1 MEKGI
6 GSRARG
12 KRLEENK
19 KRIYGNFRK
28 RRAVESIKEQYDKH
42 GYFDLDAD
50 ELNKFIKLLSE
61 EDEAIS
67 PKLTNLSLEEGGKNI
82 RLLPPA
88 NQKSL
93 YLKVIDKFIQQTNI
107 QLEPTEQL
115 VKHGYF
121 DMQKQTSFSF
131 MKFLGKE
138 QIRLPPISP
147 APLAVDGIERVRFR
161 PYTDQMERIKQAI
174 KDFMNPQTV
183 VQTEEKVA
191 SVNSQELALE
201 SESTPQIVAEHENP
215 QVNFSQEFIT
225 QQLEKEGYFDM
236 PKDRAYKFIKY
247 LNTEIKGAKLPNV
260 STVAESSDELV
271 RLEPQTDQKDLIMNA
286 IKSFMSSEPIQQ
298 HEKIDTEEES
308 IVENDQENS
317 EETEVPSPTIL
328 KTPITPETP
337 VTSPIIETPPTPVT
351 SPIIEAPPTP
361 VTSPII
367 EAPPTPMTSPIIE
380 APPTPEP
387 HVTSPLNEEN
397 QIESIIKDK
406 TPLDGKITPLT
417 YVEEPDE
424 KPLLTDDQKVLM
436 GMAVRAATRAWRNSV
451 ELAAQA
457 QINMELGEK
466 YWQNARLKYALKDS
480 VITLKETGETVH
492 LRKTPENILEW
503 KPAAM
508 LQKHEKAADRAKAAE
523 RKVKDAASQVEEAVA
538 GQKRLSEEII
548 GKVDAELSKQ
558 DTAIEDT
565 LSTIEDENETL
576 PEENIGENIEE
587 NDNNEALTY
596 EDEEEWTPPLPE
608 EENIEANEEP
618 TIIEED
624 TEEDDTREETP
635 QESQTISD
643 ENEEQWTPP
652 LPEEKNIEEPTII
665 EEATEEDTQENT
677 PQESQTL
684 TDEDEEQW
692 TPPLPEE
699 ENIEVN
705 VETQIIEEAAEEE
718 DTQENTP
725 QESQTLPDEDEEK
738 WTPPLPEENIEEH
751 TIIEEGTEEEY
762 TQEETLQESQA
773 IEDKDEEWS
782 PPLA

>member
-1 MEKGI
+1 
-6 GSRARG
+6 
-12 KRLEENK
+12 
-19 KRIYGNFRK
+19 
-28 RRAVESIKEQYDKH
+28 
-42 GYFDLDAD
+42 
-50 ELNKFIKLLSE
+50 
-61 EDEAIS
+61 
-67 PKLTNLSLEEGGKNI
+67 
-82 RLLPPA
+82 
-88 NQKSL
+88 
-93 YLKVIDKFIQQTNI
+93 
-107 QLEPTEQL
+107 
-115 VKHGYF
+115 
-121 DMQKQTSFSF
+121 
-131 MKFLGKE
+131 
-138 QIRLPPISP
+138 
-147 APLAVDGIERVRFR
+147 
-161 PYTDQMERIKQAI
+161 
-174 KDFMNPQTV
+174 
-183 VQTEEKVA
+183 
-191 SVNSQELALE
+191 
-201 SESTPQIVAEHENP
+201 
-215 QVNFSQEFIT
+215 
-225 QQLEKEGYFDM
+225 
-236 PKDRAYKFIKY
+236 
-247 LNTEIKGAKLPNV
+247 
-260 STVAESSDELV
+260 
-271 RLEPQTDQKDLIMNA
+271 MNA
-286 IKSFMSSEPIQQ
+286 IKSFMSSSPSKTDPIQ
-298 HEKIDTEEES
+298 HSETTDSVPAEEES
-308 IVENDQENS
+308 FVKNDQENS
-317 EETEVPSPTIL
+317 NEIEETEEPSPTIL
-328 KTPITPETP
+328 KAPITPATE
-337 VTSPIIETPPTPVT
+337 VTSPIIETPLTPETPV
-351 SPIIEAPPTP
+351 EAPPTP

-367 EAPPTPMTSPIIE
+367 EAPPTPVISPIIE
-380 APPTPEP
+380 APPTQVTSLIIEAPPTTDP

-466 YWQNARLKYALKDS
+466 YWQNARLKYALKDN

-503 KPAAM
+503 VKSQLILLSNRKIAIDKWTQECLEYGKRASEAQLETKAA
-508 LQKHEKAADRAKAAE
+508 EARGDVTEARKAADRAKAAE

-635 QESQTISD
+635 QESQTITD
-643 ENEEQWTPP
+643 ADEEQWTPP
-652 LPEEKNIEEPTII
+652 LPEENIEANEETQII
-665 EEATEEDTQENT
+665 EEATEEEDTQENT

-684 TDEDEEQW
+684 T
-692 TPPLPEE
+692 
-699 ENIEVN
+699 
-705 VETQIIEEAAEEE
+705 
-718 DTQENTP
+718 
-725 QESQTLPDEDEEK
+725 DEDEEK

-782 PPLA
+782 PPLAEEDPLSIPPSTANLIEDIVKPIVDEISHTEERPFLPRPEMLIEEPLQRPSSWKSFFGHGGISDKTKEKGPPSKEKEEKEPHKEKLTIKVDDSDPNPIQNINGFQYTSINCINGSMYSYKETYNIFI